1 MAGRRCGITEYIT
14 GERELLPGL
23 TVRDDLAELV
33 RCRDCAN
40 WGAMGATHAPRLVP
54 SRAEVH
60 APVGLVCWMSW
71 REEMRK
77 GRP

>member
-1 MAGRRCGITEYIT
+1 MTEYIT

-40 WGAMGATHAPRLVP
+40 CATAADGSGPYCVHWSRRVP
-54 SRAEVH
+54 WDGYCHLGTTEQNG
-60 APVGLVCWMSW
+60 VGT
-71 REEMRK
+71 E
-77 GRP
+77 